1 MTHRLTWFEKLSF
14 SLAGMGQ
21 NIIYNF
27 MVSLVLYYYTDVAL
41 ISAGTAGLIMLV
53 SRIWDAI
60 NDPIMGLIAD
70 RTHTK
75 IGKLRPYLLAVP
87 VPIAILTV
95 LAFAVPDWGVTEK
108 ALFALVTFN
117 LWSMTYTVSDIPFWG
132 LSVAI
137 TDNPQERLGLVT
149 MVRIFCNIGM
159 AIGILVPPIL
169 IGLLGG
175 STTVVE
181 GITRADNANAY
192 LWTALIIG
200 TVGSLLFLMAGLFNK
215 ERVIAPAGQ
224 SPKFSI
230 LLKNKPLLILQLS
243 RVLGAFRMVIA
254 TVGLYFANKNLNDPA
269 QYTILGGVLIASMII
284 SMFFAPALIKRFGKK
299 WTYIYAQGLGFI
311 AHLALFVVG
320 YGQLLV
326 LFGLLFLAGVSLG
339 ISDVVTYSLT
349 GDTVD
354 YLEHR
359 TGQRAEGLVFSLN
372 TFSTKLQ
379 SALGLWFIGIVL
391 AVVGYQPEAAIQTD
405 LAYQGIFALLSLF
418 PAVACVLSVIPMFFF
433 NFTEKEHARILDDL
447 HHQKQGT

>member
-14 SLAGMGQ
+14 SLAGLGQ

-27 MVSLVLYYYTDVAL
+27 MVSLVLFYYTDVAL

-53 SRIWDAI
+53 SRIWDAV

-95 LAFAVPDWGVTEK
+95 AAFAVPDWGVTEK

-137 TDNPQERLGLVT
+137 TDNPKERLELVT

-181 GITRADNANAY
+181 GITQADNANAY
-192 LWTALIIG
+192 LWTALIVG
-200 TVGSLLFLMAGLFNK
+200 VVGSALFMMAGLFNK
-215 ERVIAPAGQ
+215 ERVIAPKGQ

-243 RVLGAFRMVIA
+243 RVLGAFRLVIA
-254 TVGLYFANKNLNDPA
+254 TAGLYFANKNLNDPA
-269 QYTILGGVLIASMII
+269 QYTMLGGILIASMII
-284 SMFFAPALIKRFGKK
+284 AMFFAPALIKRFGKK
-299 WTYIYAQGLGFI
+299 WTYIYAQVLGFV
-311 AHLALFVVG
+311 AHIVMFVVG
-320 YGQLLV
+320 YAQLGV
-326 LFGLLFLAGVSLG
+326 LFGLLFVAGVSLG

-354 YLEHR
+354 YLEHK

-379 SALGLWFIGIVL
+379 SAIGLWFIGLVL
-391 AVVGYQPEAAIQTD
+391 AFIGYQPDVAVQSAF
-405 LAYQGIFALLSLF
+405 AYQGIFSLLSLF
-418 PAVACVLSVIPMFFF
+418 PAIACILSIVPMLFFD
-433 NFTEKEHARILDDL
+433 FTEKEHERILSEL
-447 HHQKQGT
+447 HHN

>member
-27 MVSLVLYYYTDVAL
+27 MVSLVMFYYTDVAL
-41 ISAGTAGLIMLV
+41 ISAGTVGLILLV

-87 VPIAILTV
+87 IPIAILTV
-95 LAFAVPDWGVTEK
+95 LAFTVPDWGVTEK
-108 ALFALVTFN
+108 ALYALVTFN

-137 TDNPQERLGLVT
+137 TDNPKERLNLVT

-159 AIGILVPPIL
+159 AIGILIPPIL

-181 GITRADNANAY
+181 GITRADNTNAY
-192 LWTALIIG
+192 LWTAIIVG
-200 TVGSLLFLMAGLFNK
+200 GVGSALFLLAGLFNK
-215 ERVIAPAGQ
+215 ERVIAPKGQ

-254 TVGLYFANKNLNDPA
+254 TVGLYFANKNLNDPT
-269 QYTILGGVLIASMII
+269 QYTILGGILIASMIL

-299 WTYIYAQGLGFI
+299 WTYIYAQGLGFV
-311 AHLALFVVG
+311 AHLAMYALG
-320 YGQLLV
+320 YANLGL

-359 TGQRAEGLVFSLN
+359 TGQRAEGLVFSMN

-379 SALGLWFIGIVL
+379 SALGLAFIGLVL
-391 AVVGYQPEAAIQTD
+391 AVVGYQGDAAVQTPAA
-405 LAYQGIFALLSLF
+405 LNGIFALLSLF
-418 PAVACVLSVIPMFFF
+418 PALACVLSILPMLFFD
-433 NFTEKEHARILDDL
+433 FTEHEHAKILSEL
-447 HHQKQGT
+447 HHN

>member
-27 MVSLVLYYYTDVAL
+27 MVSLVMFYYTDVAL
-41 ISAGTAGLIMLV
+41 ISAGTVGLILLV

-87 VPIAILTV
+87 IPIAFLTV
-95 LAFAVPDWGVTEK
+95 LAFAVPEWSVTEK
-108 ALFALVTFN
+108 ALYALVTFN

-137 TDNPQERLGLVT
+137 TDNPKERLNLVT

-159 AIGILVPPIL
+159 AIGILIPPIL
-169 IGLLGG
+169 IGVLGG

-192 LWTALIIG
+192 LWTAIIVG
-200 TVGSLLFLMAGLFNK
+200 VVGSTLFLMAGLFNK
-215 ERVIAPAGQ
+215 ERVIAPKGQ
-224 SPKFSI
+224 SPEFSI
-230 LLKNKPLLILQLS
+230 LLKNRPLLILQLS

-254 TVGLYFANKNLNDPA
+254 TVGLYFANKNLNDPT
-269 QYTILGGVLIASMII
+269 QYTILGGILIASMIL

-299 WTYIYAQGLGFI
+299 WTYIYAQILGFI
-311 AHLALFVVG
+311 AHLMMFVLG
-320 YGQLLV
+320 YANLGL

-379 SALGLWFIGIVL
+379 SALGLAFIGLVL
-391 AVVGYQPEAAIQTD
+391 AVVGYQGDAAVQTPAA
-405 LAYQGIFALLSLF
+405 LNGIFALLSLF
-418 PAVACVLSVIPMFFF
+418 PAIACVLSILPMLLFD
-433 NFTEKEHARILDDL
+433 FTEHEHAKILSEL
-447 HHQKQGT
+447 HHH

>member
-14 SLAGMGQ
+14 SLAGLGQ

-27 MVSLVLYYYTDVAL
+27 MVSLVLFYYTDVAL
-41 ISAGTAGLIMLV
+41 ISASTAGFVLLV
-53 SRIWDAI
+53 SRVWDAVD
-60 NDPIMGLIAD
+60 DPLIGLITD

-95 LAFAVPDWGVTEK
+95 LTFAVPDWSATEK
-108 ALFALVTFN
+108 ALFAFLTFN
-117 LWSMTYTVSDIPFWG
+117 LWSLTYSVSDIPFWG

-137 TDNPQERLGLVT
+137 TDNPKERLNLVT

-159 AIGILVPPIL
+159 AIGILIPPIL

-181 GITRADNANAY
+181 GVTRADNANAY
-192 LWTALIIG
+192 LWTAII
-200 TVGSLLFLMAGLFNK
+200 VGVIGSALFMMAGLFNK
-215 ERVIAPAGQ
+215 ERVIAPKGQ
-224 SPKFSI
+224 SPKISI

-254 TVGLYFANKNLNDPA
+254 TAGLYFANKNLNDPA

-284 SMFFAPALIKRFGKK
+284 AMFFAPALVKRFGKK
-299 WTYIYAQGLGFI
+299 WTYIYAQILGFA
-311 AHLALFVVG
+311 AHLVLFFVG
-320 YGQLLV
+320 YSELGLM
-326 LFGLLFLAGVSLG
+326 FGLLFLAGVSLG

-372 TFSTKLQ
+372 TFSTKMQ
-379 SALGLWFIGIVL
+379 SAIGLWFIGLVL
-391 AVVGYQPEAAIQTD
+391 SFIGYQPEAAIQTA
-405 LAYQGIFALLSLF
+405 LTYQGIFALLSLF
-418 PAVACVLSVIPMFFF
+418 PAIACVLSIIPMLFFD
-433 NFTEKEHARILDDL
+433 FTEKEHAKILSEL
-447 HHQKQGT
+447 HHQ

>member
-27 MVSLVLYYYTDVAL
+27 MVSLVMFYYTDVAL
-41 ISAGTAGLIMLV
+41 ISAGTVGLILLV
-53 SRIWDAI
+53 SRFWDAI

-87 VPIAILTV
+87 IPIAILTV

-108 ALFALVTFN
+108 ALYALVTFN

-137 TDNPQERLGLVT
+137 TDNPKERLNLVT

-159 AIGILVPPIL
+159 AIGILIPPIL

-181 GITRADNANAY
+181 GISRTDNANAY
-192 LWTALIIG
+192 LWTAIIVG
-200 TVGSLLFLMAGLFNK
+200 VVGSTLFLMAGLFNK
-215 ERVIAPAGQ
+215 ERVIAPKGQ

-230 LLKNKPLLILQLS
+230 LLQNRPLLILQLS

-254 TVGLYFANKNLNDPA
+254 TVGLYFANKNLNDPT
-269 QYTILGGVLIASMII
+269 QYTILGGILIASMIL

-299 WTYIYAQGLGFI
+299 WTYIYAQVLGFV
-311 AHLALFVVG
+311 AHLAMFGLG
-320 YGQLLV
+320 YANLGL

-379 SALGLWFIGIVL
+379 SALGLAFIGFVL
-391 AVVGYQPEAAIQTD
+391 SVVGYQGDALVQTPAA
-405 LAYQGIFALLSLF
+405 LSGIFSLLSLF
-418 PAVACVLSVIPMFFF
+418 PAIACVLSILPMLFF
-433 NFTEKEHARILDDL
+433 NFTEHEHAKILNEL
-447 HHQKQGT
+447 HRN

>member
-27 MVSLVLYYYTDVAL
+27 MVSLVMFYYTDVAL
-41 ISAGTAGLIMLV
+41 ISAGTVGLILLV

-87 VPIAILTV
+87 IPIAFLTV
-95 LAFAVPDWGVTEK
+95 LAFAVPEWSVTEK
-108 ALFALVTFN
+108 ALYALVTFN

-137 TDNPQERLGLVT
+137 TDNPKERLNLVT

-159 AIGILVPPIL
+159 AIGILIPPIL
-169 IGLLGG
+169 IGVLGG

-192 LWTALIIG
+192 LWTAIIVG
-200 TVGSLLFLMAGLFNK
+200 VVGSTLFLMAGLFNK
-215 ERVIAPAGQ
+215 ERVIAPKGQ

-230 LLKNKPLLILQLS
+230 LLKNRPLLILQLS

-254 TVGLYFANKNLNDPA
+254 TVGLYFANKNLNDPT
-269 QYTILGGVLIASMII
+269 QYTILGGILIASMIL

-299 WTYIYAQGLGFI
+299 WTYIYAQILGFI
-311 AHLALFVVG
+311 AHLMMFVLG
-320 YGQLLV
+320 YANLGL

-379 SALGLWFIGIVL
+379 SALGLAFIGLVL
-391 AVVGYQPEAAIQTD
+391 AVVGYQGDAAVQTPAA
-405 LAYQGIFALLSLF
+405 LNGIFALLSLF
-418 PAVACVLSVIPMFFF
+418 PAIACVLSILPMLLFD
-433 NFTEKEHARILDDL
+433 FTEHEYAKILSEL
-447 HHQKQGT
+447 HHH